1 MFGSNLHLFSL
12 FCFGGRAKATGG
24 HGVYI
29 HVQIHR
35 SGFEKGVLRAVCV
48 RLKGRRA
55 KYSKLNF

>member
-1 MFGSNLHLFSL
+1 MPY
-12 FCFGGRAKATGG
+12 
-24 HGVYI
+24 VYI
-29 HVQIHR
+29 HTQEHR